1 MARNITLAID
11 EDVLDR
17 VRVLAA
23 TQKTTVN
30 ALVRH
35 HLEQLAS
42 DADRLARAK
51 LHLRELSEKS
61 EASLGPD
68 YRFNR
73 EEIYAER
80 QFPRHEHSDLRG
92 GRKTK

>member
-1 MARNITLAID
+1 MAKNITLTVD

-42 DADRLARAK
+42 DGDRLARAK
-51 LHLRELSEKS
+51 RQLRELSEKS
-61 EASLGPD
+61 RARLGPD

-80 QFPRHEHSDLRG
+80 EFPRHEHPDLRG
-92 GRKTK
+92 GRKAK